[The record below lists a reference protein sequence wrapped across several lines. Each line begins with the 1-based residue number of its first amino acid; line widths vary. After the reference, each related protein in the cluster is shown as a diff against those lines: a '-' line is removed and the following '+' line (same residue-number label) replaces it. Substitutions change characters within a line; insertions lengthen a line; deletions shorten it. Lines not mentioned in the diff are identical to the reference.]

1 MQNWEVTKCI
11 ISLEFEKTPLFT
23 LNTEVIIFHL

>member
-11 ISLEFEKTPLFT
+11 ISLEFKKAPPFA
-23 LNTEVIIFHL
+23 LNTDVIVFNF